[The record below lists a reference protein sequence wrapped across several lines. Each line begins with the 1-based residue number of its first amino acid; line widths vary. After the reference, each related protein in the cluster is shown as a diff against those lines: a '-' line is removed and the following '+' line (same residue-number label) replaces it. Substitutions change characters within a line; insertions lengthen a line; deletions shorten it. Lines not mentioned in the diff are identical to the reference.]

1 VEVYIFGASLGIINT
16 QGRAS
21 FWAWRSHDPHLGKA
35 MTPLNIFLASLSAA
49 SAGGIRLGL
58 PLLLLVI
65 IGGPQTENGFIH
77 FLMQPFML
85 GILCAWTLVEV
96 VASKTALGQRAVRVV
111 QFGLTPLVAAVLAA
125 ASWSGNFWTGTV
137 VVLLG
142 VLVASLLQLVQ
153 SGFLFR
159 MGPLPLS
166 ASFLQDALCGI
177 LVILA
182 FYAPALGAGLG
193 LSLLAL
199 ALGQAQ
205 SWRKQFKP
213 RLLTA
218 SEPRERA
225 PAGAQT
231 P

>member
-1 VEVYIFGASLGIINT
+1 
-16 QGRAS
+16 
-21 FWAWRSHDPHLGKA
+21 
-35 MTPLNIFLASLSAA
+35 MTPLTIFLASLSAA

-58 PLLLLVI
+58 PLLLLVL

-77 FLMQPFML
+77 FLMHPLML

-96 VASKTALGQRAVRVV
+96 VASKTALGQRAVRIV
-111 QFGLTPLVAAVLAA
+111 QFGLTPWVAGILAA
-125 ASWSGNFWTGTV
+125 ASWSGNFRTGMG

-142 VLVASLLQLVQ
+142 VLLASVLQLVQ

-159 MGPLPLS
+159 IGPLPFW
-166 ASFLQDALCGI
+166 ASFLQDVLCGL
-177 LVILA
+177 LVVLA
-182 FYAPALGAGLG
+182 FYSPALGAGLG
-193 LSLLAL
+193 LSLLVL

-225 PAGAQT
+225 HAGVQT